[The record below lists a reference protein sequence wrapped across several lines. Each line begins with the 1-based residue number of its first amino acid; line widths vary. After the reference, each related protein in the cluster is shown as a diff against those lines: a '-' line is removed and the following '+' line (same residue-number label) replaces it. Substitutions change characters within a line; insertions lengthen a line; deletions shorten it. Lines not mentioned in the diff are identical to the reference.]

1 MSSLALSSDGR
12 NDVSPSLCGL
22 SRVGRIHWV
31 TVGCTCRM
39 GRRKGR
45 ALGRECTPLPQ
56 DCRQRVAVR
65 CLSLLFSPEVPVRM
79 GQTRSPSLTG
89 HWVWRSSLHLG
100 QIRTLEQSL
109 VTYPRSVLAEPGVES
124 VLPVLSSSP
133 LVLSG
138 WSEAAAGVGWG
149 RGVGGMLGLPRQ

>member
-1 MSSLALSSDGR
+1 MCPHRSVDSHRAGFTGR
-12 NDVSPSLCGL
+12 QWGA
-22 SRVGRIHWV
+22 RVEWGGGRGELW
-31 TVGCTCRM
+31 G
-39 GRRKGR
+39 GS
-45 ALGRECTPLPQ
+45 AAPPPQ
-56 DCRQRVAVR
+56 DCRQRVAIR

-109 VTYPRSVLAEPGVES
+109 VTHPRSVLAEPGVES

-138 WSEAAAGVGWG
+138 WSEAAAGAG
-149 RGVGGMLGLPRQ
+149 RGGVGGMLGLPRQ